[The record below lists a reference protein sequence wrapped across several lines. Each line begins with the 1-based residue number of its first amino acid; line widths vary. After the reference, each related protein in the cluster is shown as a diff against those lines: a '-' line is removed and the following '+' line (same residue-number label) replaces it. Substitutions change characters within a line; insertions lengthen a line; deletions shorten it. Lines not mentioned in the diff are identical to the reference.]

1 MTNDVISNLA
11 PKISFYL
18 NISEDEKKQE
28 EAKEIIYKMFHSSAL
43 HKPPLSPTQWKATL
57 QDALKLREK
66 VFNFISSEW
75 IHSLF
80 FEKLLSSGNILLA
93 KEHQNLVSSHT
104 AEEKIL
110 KVAQECFNSASS
122 AQDNSMLVAKQM

>member
-93 KEHQNLVSSHT
+93 KEHQNLVSSHI